1 MSELPIG
8 WIETE
13 LGNIT
18 EVQSGIG
25 FPKKYQGV
33 IDAEYPVYKVGDLS
47 KAFVHSSGLLSKSDN
62 YVSLDTLLLMKG
74 KTFEV
79 GSTLFAKIGEALKLN
94 RRVIVER
101 PGIADNNVM
110 GVKAFYNE
118 ADKYV
123 YRYLQYFDVASLS
136 RSTTVPSIRKSD
148 VEEITI
154 PLPPLNEQI
163 RIANKLDSILAKVDK
178 AQARLDKIPAILK
191 RFRQSVLAA
200 ATSGELTKEWRAENP
215 SATSNSILDEL
226 SSFKF
231 DARTKKLVDKEIRP
245 DEMSN
250 DLPSG
255 WKWVR
260 LCGITDVVSGVA
272 KGSKTKEETVSLPYL
287 RVANV
292 QRGYL
297 DLSEVKYIDVAQSK
311 GENLKLEKG
320 DVLFNEGGD
329 IDKLGRGWVWEGQ
342 IEDCIHQN
350 HVFRARILS
359 NKIQPKYLSFYG
371 NESARDYFLRE
382 GTQTV
387 NLANLNKTTLSLLPV
402 PLPPEEE
409 QVEIVRQV
417 DRLFNKAN
425 KLEKQYLD
433 AKARLDRLTQSILA
447 KAFRGELVPQDPNDE
462 PAEKLLERIVAE
474 KEQSN
479 AKKTTRKRATKAKT
493 AEKE

>member
-1 MSELPIG
+1 
-8 WIETE
+8 
-13 LGNIT
+13 
-18 EVQSGIG
+18 
-25 FPKKYQGV
+25 
-33 IDAEYPVYKVGDLS
+33 
-47 KAFVHSSGLLSKSDN
+47 
-62 YVSLDTLLLMKG
+62 
-74 KTFEV
+74 
-79 GSTLFAKIGEALKLN
+79 
-94 RRVIVER
+94 
-101 PGIADNNVM
+101 
-110 GVKAFYNE
+110 
-118 ADKYV
+118 
-123 YRYLQYFDVASLS
+123 
-136 RSTTVPSIRKSD
+136 
-148 VEEITI
+148 
-154 PLPPLNEQI
+154 
-163 RIANKLDSILAKVDK
+163 
-178 AQARLDKIPAILK
+178 
-191 RFRQSVLAA
+191 
-200 ATSGELTKEWRAENP
+200 
-215 SATSNSILDEL
+215 
-226 SSFKF
+226 
-231 DARTKKLVDKEIRP
+231 TKKLVDKEIRP

>member
-1 MSELPIG
+1 MSGLPKG
-8 WIETE
+8 WINTKFTE
-13 LGNIT
+13 IFDVNGGT
-18 EVQSGIG
+18 QP
-25 FPKKYQGV
+25 PKKDFIAEPREGYLRLLQIRDFGKKPV
-33 IDAEYPVYKVGDLS
+33 PTYIPDNGKRRTCTKEDVLIGRYGASIGRICTGMEGAYNVALAKVDRPNDIDKDYLKYYL
-47 KAFVHSSGLLSKSDN
+47 KSDLFQFPL
-62 YVSLDTLLLMKG
+62 SL
-74 KTFEV
+74 
-79 GSTLFAKIGEALKLN
+79 
-94 RRVIVER
+94 
-101 PGIADNNVM
+101 
-110 GVKAFYNE
+110 
-118 ADKYV
+118 
-123 YRYLQYFDVASLS
+123 LS
-136 RSTTVPSIRKSD
+136 RSAQNGFNKTDLSNFDFFIAPH
-148 VEEITI
+148 
-154 PLPPLNEQI
+154 NEQI
-163 RIANKLDSILAKVDK
+163 RIANKLDSILTKVDK

-215 SATSNSILDEL
+215 SATSEPILNEL

-245 DEMSN
+245 DEIST

-272 KGSKTKEETVSLPYL
+272 KGSKTKEKTVSLPYL

-417 DRLFNKAN
+417 DRLLNKAN
-425 KLEKQYLD
+425 KVEKQYLD
-433 AKARLDRLTQSILA
+433 AKARLDRLTQSILG
-447 KAFRGELVPQDPNDE
+447 KAFRGELVPQDPTDE
-462 PAEKLLERIVAE
+462 PAEKLLERIWAE
-474 KEQSN
+474 KEQSKP
-479 AKKTTRKRATKAKT
+479 KKTTRKCTTKAKA

>member
-1 MSELPIG
+1 M
-8 WIETE
+8 
-13 LGNIT
+13 
-18 EVQSGIG
+18 
-25 FPKKYQGV
+25 
-33 IDAEYPVYKVGDLS
+33 
-47 KAFVHSSGLLSKSDN
+47 
-62 YVSLDTLLLMKG
+62 
-74 KTFEV
+74 
-79 GSTLFAKIGEALKLN
+79 
-94 RRVIVER
+94 
-101 PGIADNNVM
+101 
-110 GVKAFYNE
+110 
-118 ADKYV
+118 
-123 YRYLQYFDVASLS
+123 
-136 RSTTVPSIRKSD
+136 
-148 VEEITI
+148 
-154 PLPPLNEQI
+154 
-163 RIANKLDSILAKVDK
+163 
-178 AQARLDKIPAILK
+178 
-191 RFRQSVLAA
+191 AA

-245 DEMSN
+245 DEIAN

-417 DRLFNKAN
+417 DRLLNKAN
-425 KLEKQYLD
+425 KVEKQYLD
-433 AKARLDRLTQSILA
+433 AKARLDRLTQSILG

-462 PAEKLLERIVAE
+462 PAEKLLERILAE
-474 KEQSN
+474 KEQSKP
-479 AKKTTRKRATKAKT
+479 KKTTRKRTTKAKT